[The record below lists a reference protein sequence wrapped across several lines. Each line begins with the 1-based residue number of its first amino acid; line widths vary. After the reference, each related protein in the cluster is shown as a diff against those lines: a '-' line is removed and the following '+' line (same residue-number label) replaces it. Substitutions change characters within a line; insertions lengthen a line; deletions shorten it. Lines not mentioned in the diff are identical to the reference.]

1 MTATRVRAALRNIL
15 GSAASS
21 LCREQNNFWFASVPS
36 VLVQRRLTSG
46 CLVRNFNG
54 PNSSAVER
62 AFQLAKAG
70 QCATIRDIMRKL
82 KIEGYSVEQLVGSSL
97 IKQLKV
103 VIFALRR

>member
-1 MTATRVRAALRNIL
+1 MD
-15 GSAASS
+15 
-21 LCREQNNFWFASVPS
+21 
-36 VLVQRRLTSG
+36 
-46 CLVRNFNG
+46 

-82 KIEGYSVEQLVGSSL
+82 KIEGYSVEQLVGSSF

-103 VIFALRR
+103 MIFASRR